1 MKFRFAFPVI
11 IVCCLTRVSLAQT
24 NEESLEKAWEQ
35 IQNLK
40 YHLPDSSIAV
50 TKQAI
55 TMAERLN
62 EELWK
67 AKLYAELSLS
77 FLEISKIDSSE
88 YYNEQSKTINKAQ
101 IHNHGLAMNTFID
114 GFISSS
120 KSQFV
125 EAAEYYLK
133 ASELAKQD
141 NNTYVSMNAYRGL
154 SNMYINQRN
163 EALAIKYAKA
173 SLNEAIKTNKPIE
186 VAYSKKLLAEVY
198 RVFENLVD
206 AEILFT
212 EAFHFFD
219 LNNNPLGKAKTLA
232 NWSIMYE
239 DDLDKC
245 LSMEFEA
252 QAILDEIAPT
262 SGYSISNIYNI
273 GWGFYD
279 LYNLY
284 PNVPENFRHFSKEK
298 LLNEAKF
305 NFEKSFAAAK
315 KINNKQ
321 WEMFNMGVL
330 AEVLYHQNSFKR
342 AYELNDAYSRL
353 RDSLFSQSNK
363 NKIADLENRQ
373 KMLLKDQEI
382 ELKELKI
389 GQKEKEKWF
398 FISGL
403 LLLFLVGV
411 LLWQQNRIRKKNN
424 DELRKLNKALTES
437 NMFKAKLFSILNH
450 DLRSPL
456 SNLINLIN
464 LKNNNPELLDNKTK
478 TRLENKAY
486 SSAQN
491 LLVSM
496 EDLLVWCKN
505 QMEQFE
511 PKFEP
516 CEVSS
521 IFDEIKRYFAHYEK
535 ITFVFENEF
544 TSSYQTDRNYLN
556 TVCRN
561 LTLNAVK
568 SVVNQDDATIKWHC
582 KKQGHELQFSIS
594 DNGPGFKNKGAL
606 FNSNKQNAKSVTQG
620 LGIQIIEELTQALQG
635 RIELENNSQPGCTI
649 SIWLPIKPTNVFRQP
664 FKTVNLDFSH

>member
-1 MKFRFAFPVI
+1 MRFRFAFPLI
-11 IVCCLTRVSLAQT
+11 IVCCLTSVSLAQT
-24 NEESLEKAWEQ
+24 NEPSLEQAWEQ
-35 IQNLK
+35 IQHLK

-55 TMAERLN
+55 TMAEGLN
-62 EELWK
+62 EDLWK

-77 FLEISKIDSSE
+77 FLEISKIDSSQ
-88 YYNEQSKTINKAQ
+88 YYNELSKSINKTQ
-101 IHNHGLAMNTFID
+101 NHNPGLAMNTFID

-125 EAAEYYLK
+125 EAAEFYLQ

-141 NNTYVSMNAYRGL
+141 TNTYVIMNAYRGL

-163 EALAIKYAKA
+163 EELAIKYGKL
-173 SLNEAIKTNKPIE
+173 SLNEATKLNNPIE
-186 VAYSKKLLAEVY
+186 EAYSKKVLAEVY
-198 RVFENLVD
+198 RVFENLED

-212 EAFHFFD
+212 EAFNFFD

-252 QAILDEIAPT
+252 QEILDEIAPT

-284 PNVPENFRHFSKEK
+284 PDIPENFKHYSKDA

-305 NFEKSFAAAK
+305 NFEKSLSAAK
-315 KINNKQ
+315 KSNNKQ
-321 WEMFNMGVL
+321 WEMFNMGIL
-330 AEVLYHQNSFKR
+330 ADVLYHQNSFKK

-373 KMLLKDQEI
+373 KMLEKDREI
-382 ELKELKI
+382 ELRELKI
-389 GQKEKEKWF
+389 SQKEKEKWF
-398 FISGL
+398 FIAGL
-403 LLLFLVGV
+403 CLLFLVG
-411 LLWQQNRIRKKNN
+411 LLLLNQNRIRKKNN
-424 DELRKLNKALTES
+424 DDLRKLNKALTES
-437 NMFKAKLFSILNH
+437 NKFKAKLFSILNH

-464 LKNNNPELLDNKTK
+464 LKNNSPELLDINTK
-478 TRLENKAY
+478 LRLENKTL

-496 EDLLVWCKN
+496 EDLLLWCKN
-505 QMEQFE
+505 QMDQFE
-511 PKFEP
+511 PKFDT
-516 CEVSS
+516 CEVSQ
-521 IFDEIKRYFAHYEK
+521 IFQEIKRYFSNYDHIKFE
-535 ITFVFENEF
+535 FVNNVESAF
-544 TSSYQTDRNYLN
+544 QTDINYLN

-561 LTLNAVK
+561 LTLNAVNA
-568 SVVNQDDATIKWHC
+568 VINQPNATIKWTC
-582 KKQGHELQFSIS
+582 NIDNDKLLFSIS
-594 DNGPGFKNKGAL
+594 DNGPGFKNVGL
-606 FNSNKQNAKSVTQG
+606 QFNNKQNIKSVTQG
-620 LGIQIIEELTQALQG
+620 LGIQIIEELTHALQG
-635 RIELENNSQPGCTI
+635 SIELAKNTESGCTI
-649 SIWLPIKPTNVFRQP
+649 HIWLPLNPK
-664 FKTVNLDFSH
+664 H